1 MTNIKIIFKTE
12 IAFRT
17 PDWMTSEKVGVW
29 RRGGHGSRGR
39 GFPERNRGENENR
52 GFSREV
58 EKSRGRGISGNEG
71 ERRNRG
77 NPCEVEKREPKPAT
91 TCLDL
96 DGAEKDSLAED
107 DGLGTERTRAE
118 SEAEPQNNIQ
128 QKQALS
134 YLPTKCR
141 VGDTSGSSLVEVTK
155 PSTELQGVNCVN
167 IQQEDAITLPT
178 EADKFPVSEK
188 TAIGQVAD
196 WNAPEVKDIDHCL
209 NEPTECEELAM
220 APTHPVG
227 GEQEI
232 RAQVKTPAAHN
243 TMMLTS

>member
-1 MTNIKIIFKTE
+1 M
-12 IAFRT
+12 
-17 PDWMTSEKVGVW
+17 
-29 RRGGHGSRGR
+29 
-39 GFPERNRGENENR
+39 
-52 GFSREV
+52 
-58 EKSRGRGISGNEG
+58 
-71 ERRNRG
+71 
-77 NPCEVEKREPKPAT
+77 
-91 TCLDL
+91 DL

-118 SEAEPQNNIQ
+118 SKAEMQTNIQ
-128 QKQALS
+128 HKQALS

-155 PSTELQGVNCVN
+155 PSTELQVVNCVD

-196 WNAPEVKDIDHCL
+196 WNAPDIEVKDIDHCL
-209 NEPTECEELAM
+209 NEPTEREELAV

-232 RAQVKTPAAHN
+232 RARINSPKSRPRSQLAVKAQ
-243 TMMLTS
+243 S